1 MQDATTEKVEKVRV
15 RELPDGR
22 MSRRDAAAYLGISPK
37 TLAQWACSNQGPLQ
51 NASAAE
57 PSITAPTSMPLLRG
71 EIDQRHLGVFRWQHG
86 STLSQLYLPQK

>member
-37 TLAQWACSNQGPLQ
+37 TLAQWACSNQGP
-51 NASAAE
+51 
-57 PSITAPTSMPLLRG
+57 PSKRVGGRAFYYRADLDAFIEG
-71 EIDQRHLGVFRWQHG
+71 GD
-86 STLSQLYLPQK
+86 